1 MFIIA
6 SCIHFGGVIF
16 YGIFASGEK
25 QPWAEPPPEDEE
37 PSWNPLEN
45 AFSAADGGQAKQNG
59 GPQYSAEVTTSL
71 TESGQPSYG
80 AVTGNPFQAT
90 EPAYQATTGNPFQ
103 DTGNAYQTTGNAYQ
117 TAGNAY
123 QASEYAYQQQPVY
136 ETQPEMVQQPS
147 TDRYMHGT
155 VQEREY

>member
-1 MFIIA
+1 MIPLFFFQTADEWQKVFVIA

-16 YGIFASGEK
+16 YALFASGEK

-45 AFSAADGGQAKQNG
+45 AFSDPNGGAAKQNG
-59 GPQYSAEVTTSL
+59 GPQYNAEVTTSL
-71 TESGQPSYG
+71 TESGQPLPSYG
-80 AVTGNPFQAT
+80 AVTGT
-90 EPAYQATTGNPFQ
+90 EYAYQQQPVAYQAT
-103 DTGNAYQTTGNAYQ
+103 
-117 TAGNAY
+117 
-123 QASEYAYQQQPVY
+123 EHAYQQQPVY